1 MKQLF
6 LKMSELEMFHV
17 KQCEGR
23 ETRMAGKKK
32 RKGKK
37 AAHRSAGRVLA
48 RLLLTA
54 VALLLAVMTVWGSF
68 VTLECTD
75 LPLRDLPSAFDG
87 VKIVYISDI
96 HLTTFNSLSKVKS
109 LFKRLEKL
117 KPDLLLLGGDY
128 TGNDLVRLAENIGD
142 DSAYDAAMTDLR
154 DLFFL
159 SLGAFE
165 APLGKFAVAG
175 DMDNLLER
183 SAGTPLDDAAALGG
197 VTLLRDEA
205 ARVVKDGQTLI
216 LVGVDDW
223 RTGLQDARTPAAG
236 LAADDCVIVLSHTPE
251 ALPQLNGQIALGG
264 GLWMDAALTGHTLGG
279 QIRLGSH
286 ELFNP
291 LSSDER
297 YLSGWHMENSTK
309 TLISTGL
316 SGATFT
322 FRLGSTAQ
330 VHLITLRVQSAVETP
345 ALSWPAVPKGD

>member
-1 MKQLF
+1 
-6 LKMSELEMFHV
+6 
-17 KQCEGR
+17 
-23 ETRMAGKKK
+23 MAGKKK
-32 RKGKK
+32 RKSKK
-37 AAHRSAGRVLA
+37 APRRGFGRVMVK
-48 RLLLTA
+48 LLLTLT
-54 VALLLAVMTVWGSF
+54 ALLLAVMTVWGSF

-75 LPLRDLPSAFDG
+75 LPLRDLPPAFDG

-96 HLTTFNSLSKVKS
+96 HLTTFNSLAKVKA
-109 LFKRLEKL
+109 LFEQIEKI

-128 TGNDLVRLAENIGD
+128 TGNDLVRLVLNIGD
-142 DSAYDAAMTDLR
+142 ETAYDAAMTDLR

-159 SLGAFE
+159 SLNSFE
-165 APLGKFAVAG
+165 TPLGKFAVAG

-183 SAGTPLDDAAALGG
+183 SAGTSLEDAAALGG
-197 VTLLRDEA
+197 VTLLRDES
-205 ARVVKDGQTLI
+205 VQIVKDGQTLTI
-216 LVGVDDW
+216 AGVDDW

-236 LAADDCVIVLSHTPE
+236 LAADECVIVLSHTPE
-251 ALPQLNGQIALGG
+251 ALPQLNGQIAQGG

-279 QIRLGSH
+279 QIKLDDR

-330 VHLITLRVQSAVETP
+330 VHLITLRTQSTSETTDLTGP
-345 ALSWPAVPKGD
+345 TIQNDD

>member
-1 MKQLF
+1 
-6 LKMSELEMFHV
+6 MFHV

-37 AAHRSAGRVLA
+37 AAHRSAGRALA

-54 VALLLAVMTVWGSF
+54 AALLLAVMTVWGSF

-87 VKIVYISDI
+87 VKIVYISDV

-183 SAGTPLDDAAALGG
+183 SAGTALEDAAALGG

-205 ARVVKDGQTLI
+205 ARVVKDGQTLTI
-216 LVGVDDW
+216 VGVDDW

-279 QIRLGSH
+279 QIKLGNH

-330 VHLITLRVQSAVETP
+330 VHLITLRTQSAPETS
-345 ALSWPAVPKGD
+345 ALSWPAAPNGD

>member
-1 MKQLF
+1 
-6 LKMSELEMFHV
+6 
-17 KQCEGR
+17 
-23 ETRMAGKKK
+23 MAGRKK
-32 RKGKK
+32 RKSKK
-37 AAHRSAGRVLA
+37 TARRSPGRILAG
-48 RLLLTA
+48 LLLA
-54 VALLLAVMTVWGSF
+54 AAALLLAVMTVWGS
-68 VTLECTD
+68 VVALECTD

-87 VKIVYISDI
+87 VKIVYISDV
-96 HLTTFNSLSKVKS
+96 HLTTLNSLSKVKS
-109 LFKRLEKL
+109 LFRRLEKL

-128 TGNDLVRLAENIGD
+128 TGNDLIRLASTIGD
-142 DSAYDAAMTDLR
+142 AAAYDAAMVDLR

-159 SLGAFE
+159 SLAEFG

-183 SAGTPLDDAAALGG
+183 SAGTSLEDAAALGG

-205 ARVVKDGQTLI
+205 ARVVKDGQTLTI
-216 LVGVDDW
+216 VGVDDW

-279 QIRLGSH
+279 QIKLGDR

-322 FRLGSTAQ
+322 FRLGCTAQ
-330 VHLITLRVQSAVETP
+330 VHLIALRTQTAAETP
-345 ALSWPAVPKGD
+345 AQSWPAAPNDQ

>member
-1 MKQLF
+1 
-6 LKMSELEMFHV
+6 MFHV
-17 KQCEGR
+17 KQREGK

-37 AAHRSAGRVLA
+37 TTHRSAGRVLA

-54 VALLLAVMTVWGSF
+54 IALLLAVMMVWGSF

-75 LPLRDLPSAFDG
+75 LPLRDLPAAFDG

-128 TGNDLVRLAENIGD
+128 TGNDLVRLAANIGD

-154 DLFFL
+154 DLFFM
-159 SLGAFE
+159 SLAEFD

-183 SAGTPLDDAAALGG
+183 SAGTPLEDAAALGG

-205 ARVVKDGQTLI
+205 ARVVKDGQTLTI
-216 LVGVDDW
+216 VGVDDW

-279 QIRLGSH
+279 QIKLGKH

-322 FRLGSTAQ
+322 FRLVSTAQ
-330 VHLITLRVQSAVETP
+330 VHLITLRVQTEDETP
-345 ALSWPAVPKGD
+345 ALTWPMTPNG

>member
-1 MKQLF
+1 
-6 LKMSELEMFHV
+6 
-17 KQCEGR
+17 
-23 ETRMAGKKK
+23 MAGRKK
-32 RKGKK
+32 RKDKK
-37 AAHRSAGRVLA
+37 AARRSAGRVLA
-48 RLLLTA
+48 ALLLTA
-54 VALLLAVMTVWGSF
+54 TALLLAAMTIWGGF

-87 VKIVYISDI
+87 VRIVYISDI

-109 LFKRLEKL
+109 LFRRLEKL

-128 TGNDLVRLAENIGD
+128 TGNDLIRLASTIGD
-142 DSAYDAAMTDLR
+142 AAAYDAAMVDLR

-159 SLGAFE
+159 SLAEFE

-183 SAGTPLDDAAALGG
+183 SAGTSLEDAAALGG

-205 ARVVKDGQTLI
+205 ARVVKDGQTLTI
-216 LVGVDDW
+216 VGVDDW

-279 QIRLGSH
+279 QIKLGDR

-322 FRLGSTAQ
+322 FRLGCTAQ
-330 VHLITLRVQSAVETP
+330 VHLIALRTQTAAETP
-345 ALSWPAVPKGD
+345 AQSWPAAPNDQ